1 MDLKELLGEEL
12 FAQVQSKLEEAEEE
26 NIELFIA
33 SENNG
38 DFVRRTRLNEES
50 DKVKELRDQLKDYD
64 KQIEDLKK
72 HADASSELQE
82 EIKKIQDAKKAEVE
96 ELTNKLRN
104 KTLNSEI
111 DKALIRRKARNP
123 KAVKALLDMESI
135 QLEDDDSVTGLDKQ
149 LDKLEEEEGYM
160 FEKEDTK
167 KKKAGE
173 DFSKEQGFGGNED
186 SELDA
191 MRRVAGLK

>member
-64 KQIEDLKK
+64 TQIEVLKK

-173 DFSKEQGFGGNED
+173 DFSKEQGFSGNED

>member
-64 KQIEDLKK
+64 TQIEVLKK
-72 HADASSELQE
+72 HADASSELQD

-173 DFSKEQGFGGNED
+173 DFSKEQGFSGNED